1 MRLAA
6 NKVIIDGQ
14 LHANYVIELDD
25 ENHVIRHY
33 PLCEELPHTQ
43 WYRTLIIE
51 SGHFVQSQR

>member
-14 LHANYVIELDD
+14 LHTNYVIELDD

-43 WYRTLIIE
+43 W
-51 SGHFVQSQR
+51 